1 MEKIKAIYFRYL
13 PAEEHFNYM
22 NQFKGLVDGS
32 EDVKTLVNKQ
42 FEAFVPV
49 LDIEGALI
57 NAMKK
62 SDYTAKIAAADN
74 RVDRCLTGMNATIA
88 AALHSP
94 DPDIAAAA
102 QSLYNRFQA
111 FGSIRKKN
119 YEAETTDVN
128 LLLADLRTPEYAL
141 KVNLVGL
148 PSWVVELT
156 AAEAEFEKLYTQR
169 RDETAKKPQGRISNA
184 RRDTDNH
191 YHPMID
197 KLNAYAISLPVVPDP
212 MSIFMAKLNV
222 VVDYFNEHFHPVK
235 KDISVGDR
243 CIVELIPPQ
252 KYTGNAVT
260 PIPIVSYREEGKKVV
275 ALTFAEDY
283 SVTYRSNRKVGTA
296 EAILHGKGAYKG
308 QKTVTFNIAQD
319 V

>member
-1 MEKIKAIYFRYL
+1 MEKIKAIHFYYL

-22 NQFKGLVDGS
+22 NQFKGLVEDTP
-32 EDVKTLVNKQ
+32 DVKTLVTKQ
-42 FEAFVPV
+42 FEAFIPV
-49 LDIEGALI
+49 LDLEGALI

-62 SDYTAKIAAADN
+62 SDYTALIAAADG
-74 RVDRCLTGMNATIA
+74 RVDSCLTGMNATIA
-88 AALHSP
+88 AAQHSP
-94 DPDIAAAA
+94 DPDIVMAA

-111 FGSIRKKN
+111 FGNIRKKN

-128 LLLADLRTPEYAL
+128 LLLADLRSPTYAL

-169 RDETAKKPQGRISNA
+169 RDETAKKPQGRILHA
-184 RRDTDNH
+184 RRDTDSH
-191 YHPMID
+191 YHPMVD

-212 MSIFMAKLNV
+212 MSVFMSKLNV
-222 VVDYFNEHFHPVK
+222 VVDYFNERFHPVK

-243 CIVELIPPQ
+243 CIVEVIPPQ
-252 KYTGNAVT
+252 KYTGNAIT

-283 SVTYRSNRKVGTA
+283 SVTYRNNRKVGTA

-308 QKTVTFNIAQD
+308 QKIVTFNIEEE

>member
-1 MEKIKAIYFRYL
+1 MGKIKAIRLRYL

-22 NQFKGLVDGS
+22 TQFKGLVDDTP
-32 EDVKTLVNKQ
+32 DVETLVTKLY
-42 FEAFVPV
+42 EAFVPV

-57 NAMKK
+57 NVMKK
-62 SDYTAKIAAADN
+62 SDYTARIAAADG

-88 AALHSP
+88 AAQHSA
-94 DPDIAAAA
+94 DPDIVAAA
-102 QSLYNRFQA
+102 QSLHNRFQA
-111 FGSIRKKN
+111 FGSIRRKN

-169 RDETAKKPQGRISNA
+169 RDEMAKKPQGRLSNA
-184 RRDTDNH
+184 RRETNNC
-191 YHPMID
+191 YYPIIE
-197 KLNAYAISLPVVPDP
+197 KLNAYACSLPTIPDP
-212 MSIFMAKLNV
+212 MSVFMAKLNV
-222 VVDYFNEHFHPVK
+222 VVDYFNERFHPVK
-235 KDISVGDR
+235 KDISVGDH
-243 CIVELIPPQ
+243 CVIEAIPVQ
-252 KYTGNAVT
+252 KYTGSAVI
-260 PIPIVSYREEGKKVV
+260 PIPRASYREEGKETV
-275 ALTFAEDY
+275 ALTFAKDY
-283 SVTYRSNRKVGTA
+283 SVTYRGNEKVGTA

-308 QKTVTFNIAQD
+308 QKTVTFNIEEE